1 MTEEKNIPKPTQ
13 VESKPNIPKPTQVE
27 SKPNIPK
34 PNMALKNFKFNP
46 RRNKICFFTEQ
57 DITPDYRDTNVIS
70 KFLSPN
76 KQMISAR
83 KTGTSAK
90 NQRLLSTAIKRA
102 RYLGLL
108 PYTINHKGLNGNWM
122 TN

>member
-1 MTEEKNIPKPTQ
+1 MTQEKKIINKESSELKPK
-13 VESKPNIPKPTQVE
+13 
-27 SKPNIPK
+27 IPK

-57 DITPDYRDTNVIS
+57 EIIPDYRDTNVIS

-76 KQMISAR
+76 KQIISAR
-83 KTGTSAK
+83 KTGTTAK

-108 PYTINHKGLNGNWM
+108 PYTVNHKGLDGNWIV
-122 TN
+122 N

>member
-1 MTEEKNIPKPTQ
+1 MTQEKNTIKKESSEPKPKSS
-13 VESKPNIPKPTQVE
+13 EPKP
-27 SKPNIPK
+27 KIPK

-46 RRNKICFFTEQ
+46 RRNKICFFTDQ

-108 PYTINHKGLNGNWM
+108 PYTVNHKGLDGNWM
-122 TN
+122 VN